1 MKALCCGSFDPI
13 TKGHEDIVR
22 RAARLFDEVV
32 VLIARNPD
40 KTGFFSEEV
49 RRGFCEKTFADL
61 PNVTVDVWDGIVV
74 DYARKVGASVLVK
87 GIRNTADLEYETQ
100 LAEINRILAP
110 EIETVYLNARPQLS
124 ALSSTYARA
133 FLRSGK
139 DCSPL
144 LPEAILQDIEQMRK

>member
-74 DYARKVGASVLVK
+74 DYARKVGWFYGDGTYPSYDDFINMTYRLLDAHPNLNVM
-87 GIRNTADLEYETQ
+87 
-100 LAEINRILAP
+100 LAHMFFKSFQPDEVEALLQKYPHVTIDLAP
-110 EIETVYLNARPQLS
+110 GWGMMDGAP
-124 ALSSTYARA
+124 
-133 FLRSGK
+133 
-139 DCSPL
+139 
-144 LPEAILQDIEQMRK
+144 RKIHFR